1 MSGRLVTAVLESA
14 LKPALKPVAVALAS
28 VARDDGSRL
37 FPSVA
42 HVAWL
47 LGRSL
52 RPVQEHLAALRTLG
66 VLVVVRPASPHRA
79 TLYRFNVWALPSRA
93 PWNALQPGLPFVR
106 RDGMTID
113 PVPVDS
119 PTAVGVLPAAPLE
132 TLPAA
137 PLDEF
142 STGTNR
148 RTHVGFEQ
156 GGVLI
161 STPETLPAAPDPV
174 SDPVRDPV
182 RTEEP
187 ALRAKRSPHQTTFG
201 PLDLSPDE
209 RRANARRFTEMVRAG
224 FAKGTPR
231 RRGRGG

>member
-79 TLYRFNVWALPSRA
+79 TVYRFNVRALPSRA
-93 PWNALQPGLPFVR
+93 PWNARQPGLPFVR

-113 PVPVDS
+113 PVLVDR
-119 PTAVGVLPAAPLE
+119 PTRSETLPAAPLE

-137 PLDEF
+137 PLKEF

-148 RTHVGFEQ
+148 RTHGGFEQ

-161 STPETLPAAPDPV
+161 STPETLPAAPDPL
-174 SDPVRDPV
+174 SDPVRDPL
-182 RTEEP
+182 RTEP
-187 ALRAKRSPHQTTFG
+187 ALRAESSPHQTTFG

-209 RRANARRFTEMVRAG
+209 RRANVRRFTEMVRAG
-224 FAKGTPR
+224 FVKGTPR